1 MDSSR
6 LIVAIVLSLGLIFAY
21 QELVLKKLYP
31 PPNHSADATPTGMPS
46 ASMALNG
53 APNISTASNPA
64 QSASEKAAL
73 TGSSSMPEKLIE
85 VDTDLYHAVF
95 TNHGARLKTM
105 QLKQYREAAAANSP
119 WYEAV
124 QPSADGRFPLGV
136 VIDNGGGAPADDHA
150 LDYNTSSPA
159 KIEIRNGQHASVIF
173 DAQTSDGAK
182 IEKTFTFDANRYVFE
197 MAVNV
202 DSPKPPAS
210 IGLSMMEPL
219 TERGEGYYDI
229 PALQADVQ
237 DKVVNENEKSLR
249 KGVPPAIGKIAFA
262 GFGDRYF
269 LNAFMPESPAIGT
282 LTMEYIGTE
291 ASARL
296 LFPNTSSLTTRVY
309 MGPKKLESLEAVSP
323 ILTKSIN
330 FGWASILALA
340 FLRVLKVFHLFV
352 GNWGWDIIL
361 MTVALRILML
371 PMSIKGQRSMIR
383 MQRLQPQMERLRA
396 QFKDDSERLNKE
408 MVDLYKRNH
417 VNPVGGCAPM
427 IIQLPVFIGLYEALL
442 NAVDLRHAPF
452 IWWMKDLS
460 APDCFP
466 IAGIPK
472 LPFMHCQGIPVLV
485 LLMGISAYFQQAMT
499 PTQPDPNQQR
509 MMMLSPIIFTIF
521 LVNFPAG
528 LSLYY
533 FASNVLGAIQQFV
546 LNREFK
552 QVTPTSQQVTPA

>member
-1 MDSSR
+1 LDTSR
-6 LIVAIVLSLGLIFAY
+6 LLLAILLSLGLVFAY
-21 QELVLKKLYP
+21 QEMLKKFYP
-31 PPNHSADATPTGMPS
+31 PPKPSEQAPS
-46 ASMALNG
+46 AMASG
-53 APNISTASNPA
+53 AVTASSATTTTPA
-64 QSASEKAAL
+64 VPVAVAPVAAAL
-73 TGSSSMPEKLIE
+73 AGASHAPEKLIE
-85 VDTDLYHAVF
+85 VDTGMYHATF
-95 TNHGARLKTM
+95 TTHGGRLKSLR
-105 QLKQYREAAAANSP
+105 LKLYRETAAADSPPYEMVRAAAND
-119 WYEAV
+119 EL
-124 QPSADGRFPLGV
+124 PLGV
-136 VIDNGGGAPADDHA
+136 TLDQDGKVADDRE
-150 LDYNTSSPA
+150 LDYVTTAPQNL
-159 KIEIRNGQHASVIF
+159 EVRDGQSATLQLEAH
-173 DAQTSDGAK
+173 TGDGAK
-182 IEKTFTFDANRYVFE
+182 IDKTFAFVGDKYVFDME
-197 MAVNV
+197 IVVNAPK
-202 DSPKPPAS
+202 SPAT
-210 IGLSMMEPL
+210 IGLAMMEPL
-219 TERGEGYYDI
+219 AERGEGYYDI
-229 PALQADVQ
+229 PALQADVA
-237 DKVVNENEKSLR
+237 DKVLNENEKSLK
-249 KGVPPAIGKIAFA
+249 KGIPPMSGRIAFV

-269 LNAFMPESPAIGT
+269 LNAFLQQNPSTGT
-282 LTMEYIGTE
+282 LAMEFLGTE

-296 LFPNTSSLTTRVY
+296 LFPGASSVKTRVY

-323 ILTKSIN
+323 TLTKSIN

-340 FLRVLKVFHLFV
+340 FLRVLKVFHIFV
-352 GNWGWDIIL
+352 PNWGWDIIL
-361 MTVALRILML
+361 MTLGLRILML

-452 IWWMKDLS
+452 MLWMKDLS

-466 IAGIPK
+466 IAAMPK

-485 LLMGISAYFQQAMT
+485 LLMGLSAYFQQAMT

-521 LVNFPAG
+521 FVNFPAG

-533 FASNVLGAIQQFV
+533 FASNMLGVIQQFV

-552 QVTPTSQQVTPA
+552 QAAPVS

>member
-1 MDSSR
+1 MDTSR
-6 LIVAIVLSLGLIFAY
+6 LLLAILLSLGLVFAY
-21 QELVLKKLYP
+21 QELVLKKFYP
-31 PPNHSADATPTGMPS
+31 PQTQKAGEQMPS
-46 ASMALNG
+46 AAASG
-53 APNISTASNPA
+53 AMTASGGATTAPSTPA
-64 QSASEKAAL
+64 VVVPVAAAL
-73 TGSSSMPEKLIE
+73 AGTSKGPEKLIE
-85 VDTDLYHAVF
+85 VDTELYHAIF
-95 TNHGARLKTM
+95 TTHGGRLKSLR
-105 QLKQYREAAAANSP
+105 LKQYRETAASDSP
-119 WYEAV
+119 PYEMVRA
-124 QPSADGRFPLGV
+124 SSTDELPLGV
-136 VIDNGGGAPADDHA
+136 MLDEDGKAADDRE
-150 LDYNTSSPA
+150 LDYTANAPE
-159 KIEIRNGQHASVIF
+159 KIEVRDSQHATITME
-173 DAQTSDGAK
+173 AQTADGAK
-182 IEKTFTFDANRYVFE
+182 IDKTFSFEGNKYAFD
-197 MAVNV
+197 MAVAVNAA
-202 DSPKPPAS
+202 KPPAS
-210 IGLSMMEPL
+210 IGLAMMEPL

-229 PALQADVQ
+229 PALQADIG
-237 DKVVNENEKSLR
+237 DKVLNENEKSLR
-249 KGVPPAIGKIAFA
+249 KGIPPMSGRIAFV

-269 LNAFMPESPAIGT
+269 LNAFLPESPPTGMLA
-282 LTMEYIGTE
+282 MEFLGTE

-296 LFPNTSSLTTRVY
+296 LFPSASSVKTRVY
-309 MGPKKLESLEAVSP
+309 MGPKKLEDLEAVSP
-323 ILTKSIN
+323 TLTKSIN

-340 FLRVLKVFHLFV
+340 FLRVLKVFHIFV
-352 GNWGWDIIL
+352 PNWGWDIIL
-361 MTVALRILML
+361 MTIALRILML

-466 IAGIPK
+466 IAAMPK

-485 LLMGISAYFQQAMT
+485 LLMGLSAYFQQAMT

-521 LVNFPAG
+521 FVNFPAG

-552 QVTPTSQQVTPA
+552 QATPAT

>member
-1 MDSSR
+1 MDTSR
-6 LIVAIVLSLGLIFAY
+6 LLLAILLSLGLVFAY
-21 QELVLKKLYP
+21 QELVLKKFYP
-31 PPNHSADATPTGMPS
+31 PPKPGEQMPS
-46 ASMALNG
+46 AAASG
-53 APNISTASNPA
+53 AMTAASGATTAPA
-64 QSASEKAAL
+64 PPAVVAPIAAAL
-73 TGSSSMPEKLIE
+73 AGTSKGPEKTIE
-85 VDTDLYHAVF
+85 VDTELYHATF
-95 TNHGARLKTM
+95 TTHGGRLKSLR
-105 QLKQYREAAAANSP
+105 LKQYRETAASDSP
-119 WYEAV
+119 PYEMVRA
-124 QPSADGRFPLGV
+124 SSNDELPLGV
-136 VIDNGGGAPADDHA
+136 MLDEDGKAADDRE
-150 LDYNTSSPA
+150 LDYTA
-159 KIEIRNGQHASVIF
+159 NGPEQIALRDGQQASITL
-173 DAQTSDGAK
+173 DAQTVDGAK
-182 IEKTFTFDANRYVFE
+182 IKKTFSFEGDKYAFD
-197 MAVNV
+197 MAVVVNA
-202 DSPKPPAS
+202 PKLPAS
-210 IGLSMMEPL
+210 IGLAMMEPL

-229 PALQADVQ
+229 PALQADVG
-237 DKVVNENEKSLR
+237 DKVLNENEKSLK
-249 KGVPPAIGKIAFA
+249 KGIAPMSGRIAFV

-269 LNAFMPESPAIGT
+269 LNAFMPVSPADGT
-282 LTMEYIGTE
+282 LDMEFLGTE

-296 LFPNTSSLTTRVY
+296 LFPGSSSVKTRVY
-309 MGPKKLESLEAVSP
+309 MGPKKLEALEAVSP
-323 ILTKSIN
+323 TLTKSIN

-340 FLRVLKVFHLFV
+340 FLRVLKVFHIFV
-352 GNWGWDIIL
+352 PNWGWDIIL
-361 MTVALRILML
+361 MTLGLRILML

-396 QFKDDSERLNKE
+396 QFKDDSERLNRE

-466 IAGIPK
+466 IAGMPK

-485 LLMGISAYFQQAMT
+485 LLMGLSAYFQQAMT

-521 LVNFPAG
+521 FVNFPAG

-552 QVTPTSQQVTPA
+552 QAAPAS

>member
-1 MDSSR
+1 MDTSR
-6 LIVAIVLSLGLIFAY
+6 LLIAIVLSLGLIFAY

-31 PPNHSADATPTGMPS
+31 PPNHSADATPTGKPS
-46 ASMALNG
+46 ASMDTTGANAPTSNG
-53 APNISTASNPA
+53 GTTASTAA
-64 QSASEKAAL
+64 QATSEKAAL
-73 TGSSSMPEKLIE
+73 TGTSSIPEKLTE
-85 VDTDLYHAVF
+85 VDTNLYHAVF

-136 VIDNGGGAPADDHA
+136 IIDNGTGAPADDHA
-150 LDYNTSSPA
+150 LDYSTNSLA
-159 KIEIRNGQHASVIF
+159 KIEIRDGQHASVIF

-202 DSPKPPAS
+202 DSPTPPAS

-237 DKVVNENEKSLR
+237 EKVVNENEKSLR
-249 KGVPPAIGKIAFA
+249 KGVPPASGKIAFA

-269 LNAFMPESPAIGT
+269 LNAFMPVIPAVGT
-282 LTMEYIGTE
+282 LTMEYIGTD

-296 LFPNTSSLTTRVY
+296 LFPNTSAIKTQVY

-509 MMMLSPIIFTIF
+509 MMMLSPIIFTVF

-552 QVTPTSQQVTPA
+552 QVTPAS

>member
-1 MDSSR
+1 MVAARR
-6 LIVAIVLSLGLIFAY
+6 LTITRSIT
-21 QELVLKKLYP
+21 P
-31 PPNHSADATPTGMPS
+31 PTRRRKSKSA
-46 ASMALNG
+46 
-53 APNISTASNPA
+53 TA
-64 QSASEKAAL
+64 
-73 TGSSSMPEKLIE
+73 
-85 VDTDLYHAVF
+85 
-95 TNHGARLKTM
+95 
-105 QLKQYREAAAANSP
+105 
-119 WYEAV
+119 
-124 QPSADGRFPLGV
+124 
-136 VIDNGGGAPADDHA
+136 DHA
-150 LDYNTSSPA
+150 N
-159 KIEIRNGQHASVIF
+159 VIF

-249 KGVPPAIGKIAFA
+249 KGVPPASGKIAFA

-269 LNAFMPESPAIGT
+269 LNAFMPESSRRWE
-282 LTMEYIGTE
+282 L
-291 ASARL
+291 SRW
-296 LFPNTSSLTTRVY
+296 NTSAPTRARGCY
-309 MGPKKLESLEAVSP
+309 FPTPRASRPASIWGPRNLSRSRRSSP
-323 ILTKSIN
+323 TLTKSIN

-509 MMMLSPIIFTIF
+509 MMMLSPIIFTVF

-546 LNREFK
+546 LNREFQ
-552 QVTPTSQQVTPA
+552 QVTPASQQVTPAS

>member
-1 MDSSR
+1 MLDD
-6 LIVAIVLSLGLIFAY
+6 G
-21 QELVLKKLYP
+21 
-31 PPNHSADATPTGMPS
+31 G
-46 ASMALNG
+46 
-53 APNISTASNPA
+53 
-64 QSASEKAAL
+64 KAA
-73 TGSSSMPEKLIE
+73 
-85 VDTDLYHAVF
+85 DD
-95 TNHGARLKTM
+95 
-105 QLKQYREAAAANSP
+105 RELDYTVS
-119 WYEAV
+119 
-124 QPSADGRFPLGV
+124 
-136 VIDNGGGAPADDHA
+136 APAEIDIRDGQ
-150 LDYNTSSPA
+150 PA
-159 KIEIRNGQHASVIF
+159 SLAF
-173 DAQTSDGAK
+173 AAQTADGAK
-182 IEKTFTFDANRYVFE
+182 IEKTFTFVADKYAFD
-197 MAVNV
+197 MAVAVNA
-202 DSPKPPAS
+202 PKPPAS
-210 IGLSMMEPL
+210 IGLAMMEPL

-229 PALQADVQ
+229 PALEADIG
-237 DKVVNENEKSLR
+237 DKVLNEYEKSLR
-249 KGVPPAIGKIAFA
+249 KGIAPMSGHIAFV

-269 LNAFMPESPAIGT
+269 LNAFMPASPATGT
-282 LTMEYIGTE
+282 LAMEFVGTE

-296 LFPNTSSLTTRVY
+296 LFPNASSVTTRVY
-309 MGPKKLESLEAVSP
+309 MGPKKLEALEAVSAT
-323 ILTKSIN
+323 LTKSIN

-340 FLRVLKVFHLFV
+340 FLRVLKVFHIFV
-352 GNWGWDIIL
+352 PNWGWDIIL
-361 MTVALRILML
+361 MTLGLRILML

-466 IAGIPK
+466 IAWMPK

-485 LLMGISAYFQQAMT
+485 LLMGLSAYFQQSMT

-521 LVNFPAG
+521 FVNFPAG

-533 FASNVLGAIQQFV
+533 FASNMLGVIQQFV

-552 QVTPTSQQVTPA
+552 QAAPAS

>member
-1 MDSSR
+1 MPLRSR
-6 LIVAIVLSLGLIFAY
+6 EPRLL
-21 QELVLKKLYP
+21 P
-31 PPNHSADATPTGMPS
+31 R
-46 ASMALNG
+46 
-53 APNISTASNPA
+53 
-64 QSASEKAAL
+64 
-73 TGSSSMPEKLIE
+73 KLIE
-85 VDTDLYHAVF
+85 VDTELYRAVF
-95 TNHGARLKTM
+95 TTHGGRLKSL
-105 QLKQYREAAAANSP
+105 QLKQYRQTAAPDSP
-119 WYEAV
+119 PYEMVRATGN
-124 QPSADGRFPLGV
+124 DELPLGV
-136 VIDNGGGAPADDHA
+136 TLDEDGKAADDRD
-150 LDYNTSSPA
+150 LDYTSNMPD
-159 KIEIRNGQHASVIF
+159 KIEI
-173 DAQTSDGAK
+173 SDGEHATINLSTK
-182 IEKTFTFDANRYVFE
+182 TADGAIIEKTFNFIADKYAFE
-197 MAVNV
+197 MDVAVNA
-202 DSPKPPAS
+202 PKPPTS
-210 IGLSMMEPL
+210 IGLAMMEPL

-229 PALQADVQ
+229 PALQADVG
-237 DKVVNENEKSLR
+237 DKVLNENEKSLK
-249 KGVPPAIGKIAFA
+249 KGIPPMAGRIAFV

-269 LNAFMPESPAIGT
+269 LTAFLPQSPATGT
-282 LTMEYIGTE
+282 LAMEFLGTE

-296 LFPNTSSLTTRVY
+296 LFPGASKVSTRIY

-323 ILTKSIN
+323 VLTKSIN

-340 FLRVLKVFHLFV
+340 FLRVLKLFHIFV
-352 GNWGWDIIL
+352 PNWGWDIIL
-361 MTVALRILML
+361 MTLGLRILML

-452 IWWMKDLS
+452 IFWMKDLS

-466 IAGIPK
+466 IASMPQ
-472 LPFMHCQGIPVLV
+472 LPFMHCHGIPVLV
-485 LLMGISAYFQQAMT
+485 LLMGVSAYFQQAMT

-521 LVNFPAG
+521 FVNFPAG

-533 FASNVLGAIQQFV
+533 FASNVLGVIQQFV

-552 QVTPTSQQVTPA
+552 QAAPAS

>member
-1 MDSSR
+1 MDTSR
-6 LIVAIVLSLGLIFAY
+6 LLLAILLSLGLVFAY

-31 PPNHSADATPTGMPS
+31 PPKPGEQMPS
-46 ASMALNG
+46 AVASRA
-53 APNISTASNPA
+53 ITASGGAMTAPA
-64 QSASEKAAL
+64 APAVVAPIAAAPSAAAL
-73 TGSSSMPEKLIE
+73 VGTSKAPEKTIE
-85 VDTDLYHAVF
+85 VDTELYHAIF
-95 TNHGARLKTM
+95 TTRGGRLKSLR
-105 QLKQYREAAAANSP
+105 LKQYREAAASDSP
-119 WYEAV
+119 PYEMVRA
-124 QPSADGRFPLGV
+124 SSTDELPLGV
-136 VIDNGGGAPADDHA
+136 MLDEEGKAADDRE
-150 LDYNTSSPA
+150 LDYTA
-159 KIEIRNGQHASVIF
+159 NGPEQIALRDGQQASITL
-173 DAQTSDGAK
+173 DAQTADGAK
-182 IEKTFTFDANRYVFE
+182 IEKTFSFEGDKYAFD
-197 MAVNV
+197 MAVAVNA
-202 DSPKPPAS
+202 PKPPAS
-210 IGLSMMEPL
+210 IGLAMMEPL

-229 PALQADVQ
+229 PALQADVG
-237 DKVVNENEKSLR
+237 DKVLNENEKSLK
-249 KGVPPAIGKIAFA
+249 KGIAPMSGRIAFV

-269 LNAFMPESPAIGT
+269 LNAFLPVSPADGT
-282 LTMEYIGTE
+282 LDMEFLGTE

-296 LFPNTSSLTTRVY
+296 LFPGSSSVKTRVY
-309 MGPKKLESLEAVSP
+309 MGPKKLEALEAVSP
-323 ILTKSIN
+323 TLTKSIN

-340 FLRVLKVFHLFV
+340 FLRVLKVFHIFV
-352 GNWGWDIIL
+352 PNWGWDIIL
-361 MTVALRILML
+361 MTLGLRILML

-396 QFKDDSERLNKE
+396 QFKDDSERLNRE

-466 IAGIPK
+466 IAGMPK

-485 LLMGISAYFQQAMT
+485 LLMGLSAYFQQAMT

-521 LVNFPAG
+521 FVNFPAG

-552 QVTPTSQQVTPA
+552 QAAPAS

>member
-1 MDSSR
+1 M
-6 LIVAIVLSLGLIFAY
+6 
-21 QELVLKKLYP
+21 LKRFYP
-31 PPNHSADATPTGMPS
+31 PPKPGEQMPS
-46 ASMALNG
+46 ATAPGAMTTAGGATSMPAPPVAVAPIAEAL
-53 APNISTASNPA
+53 A
-64 QSASEKAAL
+64 
-73 TGSSSMPEKLIE
+73 GSSKAPEKLIE
-85 VDTDLYHAVF
+85 VDTELYHAVF
-95 TNHGARLKTM
+95 TTHGGRLKSM
-105 QLKQYREAAAANSP
+105 RLKQYREAAASDSAP
-119 WYEAV
+119 YEMV
-124 QPSADGRFPLGV
+124 HSAASDELPLGV
-136 VIDNGGGAPADDHA
+136 ILDEDGKAADDRE
-150 LDYNTSSPA
+150 LDYSAVGPE
-159 KIEIRNGQHASVIF
+159 KIEVRDKQQATLTM

-182 IEKTFTFDANRYVFE
+182 IEKTFSFDGDNYAFE
-197 MAVNV
+197 MAVAVNA
-202 DSPKPPAS
+202 PKPPTS
-210 IGLSMMEPL
+210 IGLAMMEPL

-229 PALQADVQ
+229 PALQADVN
-237 DKVVNENEKSLR
+237 DKVLNENEKSLK
-249 KGVPPAIGKIAFA
+249 KGVPPTSGRIAFV

-269 LNAFMPESPAIGT
+269 LNAFMPETPASGT
-282 LTMEYIGTE
+282 LAMEFLGTE
-291 ASARL
+291 ASARVV
-296 LFPNTSSLTTRVY
+296 FPSATSVKTRVY
-309 MGPKKLESLEAVSP
+309 MGPKKLEALEAVSTT
-323 ILTKSIN
+323 LTKSIN

-340 FLRVLKVFHLFV
+340 FLRVLKVFHIFV
-352 GNWGWDIIL
+352 PNWGWDIIL
-361 MTVALRILML
+361 MTIGLRILML

-452 IWWMKDLS
+452 LLWMKDLS

-466 IAGIPK
+466 IPGMPK

-485 LLMGISAYFQQAMT
+485 LLMGLSAYFQQSMT

-521 LVNFPAG
+521 FVNFPAG

-533 FASNVLGAIQQFV
+533 FASNMLGVIQQFV

-552 QVTPTSQQVTPA
+552 QAAPAS

>member
-1 MDSSR
+1 LDTSR
-6 LIVAIVLSLGLIFAY
+6 LLIAIVLSLGLVFAY
-21 QELVLKKLYP
+21 QELVLKKMYP
-31 PPNHSADATPTGMPS
+31 PPDKNAAQPTAGQIAGTPIPSLTGATNAPS
-46 ASMALNG
+46 
-53 APNISTASNPA
+53 TVASNPA
-64 QSASEKAAL
+64 DSTTANPTLATASNV
-73 TGSSSMPEKLIE
+73 PEKLVE
-85 VDTDLYHAVF
+85 VDSDLFRAVF
-95 TNHGARLKTM
+95 TNHGARLKSF
-105 QLKQYREAAAANSP
+105 QLKEYKESATPNSP
-119 WYEAV
+119 SYEMV
-124 QPSADGRFPLGV
+124 HPSSTGRLPLGIV
-136 VIDNGGGAPADDHA
+136 VDNGGTAPADDHD
-150 LDYNTSSPA
+150 LDYVTTAPP
-159 KIEIRNGQHASVIF
+159 KTEVHDGQKVTVTFEAR
-173 DAQTSDGAK
+173 TSDGMK
-182 IEKTFTFDANRYVFE
+182 IEKTFTFNGDKYVFDME
-197 MAVNV
+197 AKVN
-202 DSPKPPAS
+202 SPKQPAS
-210 IGLSMMEPL
+210 IGLAMTEPL

-229 PALQADVQ
+229 PALQAYVQ
-237 DKVVNENEKSLR
+237 DKVLNENEKSLR
-249 KGVPPAIGKIAFA
+249 KGIPPVTGKISFA

-269 LNAFMPESPAIGT
+269 LTAYMPESPAVGMLSMEFIGS
-282 LTMEYIGTE
+282 E

-296 LFPNTSSLTTRVY
+296 LFPNTTTVETQVY

-323 ILTKSIN
+323 ALTKSIN
-330 FGWASILALA
+330 FGWAGVLALA
-340 FLRVLKVFHLFV
+340 FLRILKLFHNFV
-352 GNWGWDIIL
+352 PNWGWDIIL
-361 MTVALRILML
+361 MTIALRILML
-371 PMSIKGQRSMIR
+371 PMSIRGQRSMIR

-442 NAVDLRHAPF
+442 AAVDLRHAPF

-466 IAGIPK
+466 IAAMPK

-485 LLMGISAYFQQAMT
+485 LLMGLSAYAQQAMT

-552 QVTPTSQQVTPA
+552 QATPPS